1 MQRTS
6 SPYGLG
12 FELNIWKKLWSSL
25 SEELNKIKVIII
37 IIIII
42 IIVIIIIVPLE
53 KSKIKI

>member
-42 IIVIIIIVPLE
+42 VIIIIVPLE